1 MAKEINLFDQEIE
14 TVVSTSLPIAEPV
27 SLPTTEPVVAQPATS
42 VIQATSFLPP
52 VKPRAEQQ
60 SLPGI
65 LENIQAAQR
74 AHQQEKFIRQHA
86 KRIIEALL
94 FASSDPLPFTKIREI
109 VDTFQPLKPR
119 LVRDLIIELQ
129 QEYLSQQRAFRLE
142 EIAQGFLLRTC
153 EEYSPFIDSLYRNKR
168 TEKLSQASAEVLAII
183 AYRQPVTRPQIEAI
197 RGVDSS
203 GIMQN
208 LLERQLIE
216 PVGRLEA
223 PGRPTL
229 YGITKDFLAH
239 FGLRDLQELPSLA
252 GQSMAPP
259 QQL

>member
-1 MAKEINLFDQEIE
+1 MAKEINLFDQDIE
-14 TVVSTSLPIAEPV
+14 TVISPA
-27 SLPTTEPVVAQPATS
+27 LPTSDLTVSDVALAAAIAP
-42 VIQATSFLPP
+42 IFLPAPVTAVAAQP
-52 VKPRAEQQ
+52 VKPRAEQP

-65 LENIQAAQR
+65 LENIQASQR

-94 FASSDPLPFTKIREI
+94 FASSEPLPFTKIREV
-109 VDTFQPLKPR
+109 VDTFQALKPR

-129 QEYLSQQRAFRLE
+129 QEYLTQQRAFRLE

-153 EEYSPFIDSLYRNKR
+153 EEYSPFIDTLYRNKR

-183 AYRQPVTRPQIEAI
+183 AYRQPTTRPQIEAI
-197 RGVDSS
+197 RGVDCS

-229 YGITKDFLAH
+229 YGITKGFLTH
-239 FGLRDLQELPSLA
+239 FGLRDVQELPSLA
-252 GQSMAPP
+252 GQNTHPST
-259 QQL
+259 